1 MGHCITTCN
10 NNFNRKNEFKMK
22 NIFNGMSPDEYTESI
37 KNSNNY
43 PLIIYLQTRLK
54 RFLKKT
60 KLKFSQSKQPPT
72 TSPNANSNNINVN
85 INLNVNMNNQTDT
98 TKPEQNVNSQQPT
111 NSNIVIP
118 AVKAELKESL
128 IFSNDAFLKKVQTKS
143 SNIGEDPR
151 NGPFNGQRMKY
162 PKIVEDNSAYEGEW
176 KNGKRD
182 GLGILS
188 WKDVSKFIGNFI
200 EDKVMGFGKL
210 WHEDGDVYTG
220 YWNDFQA
227 DGVGIYKTNAQASH
241 EGYWKNDKQNGYGI
255 EKWPRGSSYIG
266 EYQDGNK
273 EGIGSLNF
281 EGNGGFEGEFKG
293 GCISGVGVFFFSD
306 NRRYEGEWKN
316 NKMHGY
322 GMIIW
327 PEGKYY
333 EGEFCDD
340 KKEGFGI
347 FYSLRKIYMGMW
359 HNSSLEGDTIIIEG
373 HRVKKQYWENGR
385 AVRNLPADKPIFF
398 EKYVDDIIKFKEE
411 RDKSLNINNGQY
423 Y

>member
-10 NNFNRKNEFKMK
+10 NNLNRKGEF
-22 NIFNGMSPDEYTESI
+22 NIRNPFNGMNPDDFAEKFKSSP
-37 KNSNNY
+37 NY
-43 PLIIYLQTRLK
+43 PLVIYLQTRMKKYIK
-54 RFLKKT
+54 RK
-60 KLKFSQSKQPPT
+60 KLKFGQNQ
-72 TSPNANSNNINVN
+72 NAGSTNANNINVN
-85 INLNVNMNNQTDT
+85 INLNVNMSNTQQVNHIENKT
-98 TKPEQNVNSQQPT
+98 EQNTQGN

-128 IFSNDAFLKKVQTKS
+128 IFSNDAFLKKAPTKS
-143 SNIGEDPR
+143 SNVGEDPR

-220 YWNDFQA
+220 FWNDFQA
-227 DGVGIYKTNAQASH
+227 DGVGMYKTNAQASY
-241 EGYWKNDKQNGYGI
+241 EGYWKNDKQNGFGI

-322 GMIIW
+322 GMITW
-327 PEGKYY
+327 PEGKFY

-347 FYSLRKIYMGMW
+347 FYSLRKIYVGMW

-373 HRVKKQYWENGR
+373 HRIKKQYWENGR
-385 AVRNLPADKPIFF
+385 AVRNLPTDKPIFF
-398 EKYVDDIIKFKEE
+398 EKFVDEIIKFKEE
-411 RDKSLNINNGQY
+411 RDKSLNINTGQY
-423 Y
+423 C

>member
-1 MGHCITTCN
+1 MGHCITSCN
-10 NNFNRKNEFKMK
+10 NNLKGKGEFNIR
-22 NIFNGMSPDEYTESI
+22 NIFNGMTPEDYIEKVRSGP
-37 KNSNNY
+37 NY
-43 PLIIYLQTRLK
+43 PTIIFLQMRIK
-54 RFLKKT
+54 KFLKKK
-60 KLKFSQSKQPPT
+60 KLKFGQNQNT
-72 TSPNANSNNINVN
+72 NAKNANNINVN
-85 INLNVNMNNQTDT
+85 INLNVNMNNNQQINRVENKT
-98 TKPEQNVNSQQPT
+98 EQNPPPN

-128 IFSNDAFLKKVQTKS
+128 IFSNDAFLKKMQTKS
-143 SNIGEDPR
+143 SNVGEDPR
-151 NGPFNGQRMKY
+151 NQPFNGQRMKY
-162 PKIVEDNSAYEGEW
+162 PKIVEENSAYEGEW

-220 YWNDFQA
+220 FWNDFQA
-227 DGVGIYKTNAQASH
+227 DGIGIYKTNAQASY
-241 EGYWKNDKQNGYGI
+241 EGYWKNDKQNGVGV

-322 GMIIW
+322 GMITW
-327 PEGKYY
+327 PEGKFY

-398 EKYVDDIIKFKEE
+398 EKYVDEIIKFKEE
-411 RDKSLNINNGQY
+411 RDKALNINTGQY